1 MHFATFCSMEL
12 TMTAL
17 RIADPLAERARKE
30 AKLMHRSLAAQVEHW
45 AWLGAR
51 LEESGLSLDTIKAL
65 KSGDLPAANGAQ
77 AVCLQERAADIFAN
91 IGNPAAHATARAE
104 LLAHG
109 LPLYGRNPQG
119 DLVREIASGAQTR
132 GVWDVERNTFVADE

>member
-1 MHFATFCSMEL
+1 
-12 TMTAL
+12 MTAL
-17 RIADPLAERARKE
+17 RIADPLASYARKE

-51 LEESGLSLDTIKAL
+51 LEESGVSLETIKNVKQGL
-65 KSGDLPAANGAQ
+65 GLPPANGHLAEKS
-77 AVCLQERAADIFAN
+77 VQERAGEIFAN

-109 LPLYGRNPQG
+109 LPLYGTTDNGQ
-119 DLVREIASGAQTR
+119 LVEEQADGQSRSGHWNVTQNR
-132 GVWDVERNTFVADE
+132 FVAG